1 MRLTLARA
9 GHSLVPTDSRAR
21 ELLKRHLAES
31 LAAAVRVQVS
41 RVRVLQL
48 RAGSVIVD
56 VSIRPDTSGCDGR
69 TADELLH
76 ALQQQAYDETSEL
89 SMLWRTAL
97 VQHTSIFEAGDPREL
112 GSPSSASSPA
122 VMVDAARAAANPSRS
137 LVKRLFTSS
146 TGAAPDASRG
156 LPAVQAGALKAASAS
171 ETAMPAAIP
180 TEAGGTAALLKRL
193 ASQHASEEREP
204 VVPSALLEIV
214 VREAANLP
222 TAEWTRAFCVIKLT
236 DGSRELPRMDLPPD
250 ASLLA
255 PEDAA
260 MAIYELQ
267 TSGLG
272 GWHVLPG
279 QAAHRTEVIEGMDP
293 EWLETF
299 QFGIVDQA
307 KQELRV
313 QVLHK
318 GFMATEFVGE
328 IRLRVEQVLD
338 LMRQQHDDAGI
349 PKNAAKSK
357 VPGGCDDGATVAE
370 TELAGFAEAW
380 YPLRTAAKGRVRNR
394 LGSDSELLLGFKWIQ
409 PLPRGLLQMQGE
421 LSKKEG
427 SGIADHDDKQGPPMN
442 GGKSLKKRGDW
453 QKRFFVLDPYTQVLR
468 EYLPQ
473 EGAGTAGTCLS
484 RMSVRGAIVQDV
496 SMREN
501 RAHSFEIEGPSTTL
515 MCSADNAQD
524 FRDWVSAVKAAS
536 GLPAP
541 APPRPLYQRP
551 FVLCSLLAAI
561 LLGIAAAIGLPLW
574 NSIRRSSMVYPLVHN
589 WTVCALS
596 DGQMAACERCP
607 CFLRCMYGSTFGL
620 QAYSVSNMPHICG
633 SACECQV
640 PAPQTGCGDGLRAS
654 YTVDWFGQT
663 TLVEEEC
670 DDGNVANGDG
680 CDSLCRTEKYM
691 ATHSLGQRVDERGK
705 TLCGGSHS
713 LSACEA
719 ACLQDEQC
727 KSLWFGEGFCHLF
740 NDIAPLVPAQPTRGR
755 DASLFAS
762 HWDELE
768 YACGEGRFQR
778 ALGQDQIR
786 ASVMLFGVSDFNNQS
801 HGQALRDV
809 MHVQPFCDALCSF
822 HVLGISKGSLPFGDA
837 PVNVEQSSGGQSGR
851 RVDVPVVTVTF
862 KLVVSNLTSAAT
874 QQQLV
879 RHPRTRLEYV
889 R

>member
-122 VMVDAARAAANPSRS
+122 VVVDAARAAANPSRS

-156 LPAVQAGALKAASAS
+156 LPAVQAGSLKAASVS

-338 LMRQQHDDAGI
+338 LVRQQHDDAGI
-349 PKNAAKSK
+349 LKNAAKSK
-357 VPGGCDDGATVAE
+357 VSGGGDHGATIAE
-370 TELAGFAEAW
+370 TELAGFAEEW
-380 YPLRTAAKGRVRNR
+380 FPLRTAAKGRVRNR
-394 LGSDSELLLGFKWIQ
+394 
-409 PLPRGLLQMQGE
+409 
-421 LSKKEG
+421 
-427 SGIADHDDKQGPPMN
+427 ADHDDKHRPPMN
-442 GGKSLKKRGDW
+442 GGKSPNKRGDW

-484 RMSVRGAIVQDV
+484 RMSVRGATVQDV

-501 RAHSFEIEGPSTTL
+501 RAHCHIFVAL
-515 MCSADNAQD
+515 H
-524 FRDWVSAVKAAS
+524 AS
-536 GLPAP
+536 V
-541 APPRPLYQRP
+541 R
-551 FVLCSLLAAI
+551 
-561 LLGIAAAIGLPLW
+561 
-574 NSIRRSSMVYPLVHN
+574 
-589 WTVCALS
+589 
-596 DGQMAACERCP
+596 
-607 CFLRCMYGSTFGL
+607 
-620 QAYSVSNMPHICG
+620 
-633 SACECQV
+633 
-640 PAPQTGCGDGLRAS
+640 
-654 YTVDWFGQT
+654 
-663 TLVEEEC
+663 
-670 DDGNVANGDG
+670 
-680 CDSLCRTEKYM
+680 
-691 ATHSLGQRVDERGK
+691 
-705 TLCGGSHS
+705 
-713 LSACEA
+713 
-719 ACLQDEQC
+719 
-727 KSLWFGEGFCHLF
+727 
-740 NDIAPLVPAQPTRGR
+740 
-755 DASLFAS
+755 

-809 MHVQPFCDALCSF
+809 MHVQPFCDTLCSF

-837 PVNVEQSSGGQSGR
+837 PVNVEQSGGGQSGR